1 MQMIGR
7 KRVDRRMNLGSVGA
21 EVIDLSPGLQFMIDC
36 PNHGLIRFDFEPFSR
51 DGRQELAAQFRDA
64 VWSLRHHVQGNTLYS
79 LISSGVTP
87 FWRFLDMLYAEAE
100 REIVSLRDIDATLI
114 RQYLAWIELQTA
126 AKGKNRGKPW
136 SLSWK
141 KGAFDRLKTLLVNR
155 QKLAPDLVSPDL
167 AFPKNP
173 YPRIN
178 LVTPPR
184 EPYTDGELRR
194 IVEAI
199 NTDLRLLDKE
209 GNAVLSSLQVVVVY
223 LIALAVATGRNPQ
236 SLLDLRRDSV
246 YPHPLSD
253 REILI
258 TEKRRGYSTQVT
270 SYRKADD
277 ESGRSDQVTTIPLN
291 VGDYVR
297 AAMEYTAPLAADA
310 SARNADFIFLHRIEW
325 GPRGGEVHKL
335 NIRKFNQ
342 AAESFV
348 FRHGIKDD
356 HGLPLRLYLA
366 RLRPT
371 FGTRL
376 YERTRDVRKVQ
387 QALGH
392 SSPQVTARHYITL
405 PESAHRDHTFVGQAM
420 VGWVTS
426 LDEKNAALLAAD
438 GKAPLADVRE
448 LLKGGYNTLVAR
460 CRNPFRENGSTCSK
474 YLPCFTCPQM
484 VVFEDDL
491 WRLFSFYYKLLHE
504 RVRMNP
510 NDWLQTYGPVI
521 KIIDNEIAP
530 DFPTEKVEAAKRR
543 AQELP
548 HPAWPRH

>member
-1 MQMIGR
+1 MIGR
-7 KRVDRRMNLGSVGA
+7 RRVDRKMNLANAGA
-21 EVIDLSPGLQFMIDC
+21 EVVDLPPGWQFIINC
-36 PNHGLIRFDFEPFSR
+36 PNHGLFRFDFEPFSR

-64 VWSLRHHVQGNTLYS
+64 VWSLRHHVQGNTLESY
-79 LISSGVTP
+79 ISSGLIP
-87 FWRFLDMLYAEAE
+87 FWRFLDTLYSEAGQH
-100 REIVSLRDIDATLI
+100 IANLRDVDAALI
-114 RQYLAWIELQTA
+114 RHFLAWIELQTA
-126 AKGKNRGKPW
+126 AKGKSRGQPW

-141 KGAFDRLKTLLVNR
+141 KGAFDRIKSLLVNR
-155 QKLAPDLVSPDL
+155 QKLAPDLVSRAL

-173 YPRIN
+173 FPRVNI
-178 LVTPPR
+178 VTPPR
-184 EPYTDGELRR
+184 EPYSDGELRR
-194 IVEAI
+194 IVEAL
-199 NTDLRLLDKE
+199 NADLRLLDAE
-209 GNAVLSSLQVVVVY
+209 GQTVLSSLQVLAVY
-223 LIALAVATGRNPQ
+223 LVALAVSTGRNPQ

-246 YPHPLSD
+246 RPHPLSD
-253 REILI
+253 REILV

-270 SYRKADD
+270 SYTKVH
-277 ESGRSDQVTTIPLN
+277 EELGQSDQVTTVPLS
-291 VGDYVR
+291 VGGYVR
-297 AAMEYTAPLAADA
+297 AAMEYTAPLVYDA
-310 SARNADFIFLHRIEW
+310 SARNADFIFIHRIKW

-335 NIRKFNQ
+335 GIRKFNQ

-356 HGLPLRLYLA
+356 HGQPLSLYLA

-392 SSPQVTARHYITL
+392 SSPQITARHYISL
-405 PESAHRDHTFVGQAM
+405 PENAHRNHTFVGQAM
-420 VGWVTS
+420 VGWVTAQT
-426 LDEKNAALLAAD
+426 EKNAVLLAAD
-438 GKAPLADVRE
+438 GKIPLADARE

-530 DFPTEKVEAAKRR
+530 GFPAEKVEEAKRR
-543 AQELP
+543 AQVSP
-548 HPAWPRH
+548 HSAWPRH

>member
-1 MQMIGR
+1 MPMIGR
-7 KRVDRRMNLGSVGA
+7 KRVDRRMNLAVAGA
-21 EVIDLSPGLQFMIDC
+21 EVVDLPPGWQFTIDC

-51 DGRQELAAQFRDA
+51 GGRQELAAQFRDS
-64 VWSLRHHVQGNTLYS
+64 VWSLRHDVQGNTLHGFLAG
-79 LISSGVTP
+79 LIP
-87 FWRFLDMLYAEAE
+87 FWRFLDTLQSESE
-100 REIVSLRDIDATLI
+100 RRVESMRDIDAALL
-114 RQYLAWIELQTA
+114 RQFLAWLELQTK
-126 AKGKNRGKPW
+126 AKGKSRGKPW
-136 SLSWK
+136 SMSSK
-141 KGAFDRLKTLLVNR
+141 KMAFDRIKSLLVNR
-155 QKLAPDLVSPDL
+155 QRLARGSVSPAL

-173 YPRIN
+173 FPR
-178 LVTPPR
+178 VSFATTPR
-184 EPYTDGELRR
+184 APYTDCELRR
-194 IVEAI
+194 IVDAV
-199 NTDLRLLDKE
+199 NADLRNLD
-209 GNAVLSSLQVVVVY
+209 GAHDSLSSLQVLAVY

-246 YPHPLSD
+246 RAHPLSD
-253 REILI
+253 REILV

-270 SYRKADD
+270 SYSKAPD
-277 ESGRSDQVTTIPLN
+277 EPSKTDHVTTIPLS
-291 VGDYVR
+291 VGNYVR
-297 AAMEYTAPLAADA
+297 TAMEYTAPLVLAA
-310 SARNADFIFLHRIEW
+310 SARNADFIFLHRIE
-325 GPRGGEVHKL
+325 RGSRSGEVDKL
-335 NIRKFNQ
+335 DIKAFNQ
-342 AAESFV
+342 AAARFV

-356 HGLPLRLYLA
+356 HGEPLVLHLA

-405 PESAHRDHTFVGQAM
+405 PETAHRDHTFIGQAM
-420 VGWVTS
+420 VGWVTKQ
-426 LDEKNAALLAAD
+426 DEKNAVLLAAD
-438 GKAPLADVRE
+438 GKIPLADARE

-460 CRNPFRENGSTCSK
+460 CRNPFRESGSTCSK

-521 KIIDNEIAP
+521 RIIDNEITP
-530 DFPTEKVEAAKRR
+530 DFPAEKVEEAKRR
-543 AQELP
+543 AREAP